1 MALINKLI
9 IFLYNNFICYLM
21 NIVRIRINN
30 KQYLILTLN
39 EEIYVCNTNDF
50 ITPWS
55 MILWNFAT
63 IEFALALLFYKVY
76 L

>member
-1 MALINKLI
+1 
-9 IFLYNNFICYLM
+9 M

-30 KQYLILTLN
+30 QQYLILTLN
-39 EEIYVCNTNDF
+39 EEIYSNDL

-63 IEFALALLFYKVY
+63 IEFALVLLFCKVKNKALTMIFFLFILIFVDTLY
-76 L
+76 N